1 MKKYFNN
8 LIIIAVVAVFAAGCT
23 SAPSKFYTLNSAAV
37 GDGKS
42 QADYAILVGPVS
54 IPAEVDRPQF
64 TTQVTRNTVTVDE
77 FNRWAEPLNE
87 GIGRV
92 VAADLSTLLGTARVS
107 SVPLANFDPAYLVTI
122 DIQKFAS
129 NPGKLVRIDA
139 LWVVRKTVGSVS
151 LSGHTVVSE
160 PTTDSSFDALAAA
173 HSRAL
178 AKVSSDIAA
187 AIRADADAKP

>member
-1 MKKYFNN
+1 MKKHFNN
-8 LIIIAVVAVFAAGCT
+8 LILIAFVAVAAAGCN

-42 QADYAILVGPVS
+42 SADYTVLIGPIS

-64 TTQVTRNTVTVDE
+64 TTQVTHNTVAVDE

-92 VAADLSTLLGTARVS
+92 VAADLATLLGTPRVS
-107 SVPLANFDPAYLVTI
+107 AVPLANFVPAYLVTV
-122 DIQKFAS
+122 DIQKFIS
-129 NPGKLVRIDA
+129 EPGQLVRVDA
-139 LWVVRKTVGSVS
+139 LWVVHKTIGGIT
-151 LSGHTVVSE
+151 LSGHTAVSE
-160 PTTDSSFDALAAA
+160 PVTDSSFDALAAA

-187 AIRADADAKP
+187 AIRADAAAKP